1 MRKIW
6 SQFILPMI
14 DAMERRAPDAGLS
27 DSGACVETVWARVR
41 RDEVGTRDDGELE
54 RVDD

>member
-14 DAMERRAPDAGLS
+14 DVLEKRAVEFDDGVTQ
-27 DSGACVETVWARVR
+27 VETVWARQR
-41 RDEVGTRDDGELE
+41 LEDTKAPADGDIERMDD
-54 RVDD
+54 